1 MPEDLDLGEVDP
13 ESEEEVEFPPPERRI
28 ITQPYDLSVASLVE
42 QWSDETLV
50 LPDIQREYVW
60 DNPRASRLIES
71 LLLNIPIPVLYF
83 AETDDAKWEI
93 FDGHQRI
100 RSVVRYV
107 TNEFALSSLS
117 LLSGFNRMRFFQLP
131 QREQRFLER
140 RTIRAVVISIDSH
153 PNMKFETFERLNTGA
168 VVLNAQEIRNSLYR
182 GEFNRMLRILVKD
195 DSFRIAI
202 GTKQPRKRMVD
213 EELILRFF
221 ALRDGLKDYRP
232 PLKRFL
238 NEYMSSV
245 QNPSKARV
253 RGFEALFGETISR
266 LVDVLGS
273 SAFRI
278 TDSRGRVVETAVNR
292 ALFEAQMLA
301 FSWVPTGK
309 SFSKARSSRI
319 HGQLASLYKRTEFQ
333 DSIQRATGDRA
344 RTLTRVRGVV
354 EALRAAGVD
363 VEAPRVI

>member
-1 MPEDLDLGEVDP
+1 
-13 ESEEEVEFPPPERRI
+13 
-28 ITQPYDLSVASLVE
+28 
-42 QWSDETLV
+42 
-50 LPDIQREYVW
+50 
-60 DNPRASRLIES
+60 
-71 LLLNIPIPVLYF
+71 
-83 AETDDAKWEI
+83 
-93 FDGHQRI
+93 
-100 RSVVRYV
+100 
-107 TNEFALSSLS
+107 
-117 LLSGFNRMRFFQLP
+117 MRFFQLP

-182 GEFNRMLRILVKD
+182 GEFNRMLRNLVKD
-195 DSFRIAI
+195 ESFRMAI

-245 QNPSKARV
+245 QNPSKAKV
-253 RGFEALFGETISR
+253 RGFEELFGETISR
-266 LVDVLGS
+266 VADVLGS
-273 SAFRI
+273 NAFRI
-278 TDSRGRVVETAVNR
+278 TDSRGRALESAVNR

-301 FSWVPTGK
+301 FSWVPTA
-309 SFSKARSSRI
+309 KALGRSRSRI
-319 HGQLASLYKRTEFQ
+319 TSELASLYKRNEFQ

-354 EALRAAGVD
+354 EALRGAGVN